1 VWGRLLPAHAERRAR
16 APASALWRG
25 LEDAAAGRRVGETV
39 LYALTMLEGRPQAVH
54 PEALV
59 VSLRALRQVGLD
71 RDARA
76 IAVATALIDGG

>member
-1 VWGRLLPAHAERRAR
+1 
-16 APASALWRG
+16 
-25 LEDAAAGRRVGETV
+25 
-39 LYALTMLEGRPQAVH
+39 
-54 PEALV
+54 V